1 MTLASF
7 KQSGNAPFSKDVL
20 MQSANT
26 ENVKL
31 HSFKI
36 FVGISPPTDLLL
48 LRSLIT
54 CFTSFTETG
63 WNENLLVISKFCLIV
78 LMLGWLANLIKM
90 LSISSSLVYDGGT
103 LQELSVHTCRSSD
116 STIDPKYSLNV
127 LAKDWVL
134 FFKRKLS
141 VG

>member
-1 MTLASF
+1 MTVASF
-7 KQSGNAPFSKDVL
+7 KQSGNAPFSKDLL
-20 MQSANT
+20 MQSAST

-36 FVGISPPTDLLL
+36 FVGIFPPIDLLL

-63 WNENLLVISKFCLIV
+63 WNENFLVILKFCLIV
-78 LMLGWLANLIKM
+78 LMLGWLKNLIKM

-103 LQELSVHTCRSSD
+103 L
-116 STIDPKYSLNV
+116 
-127 LAKDWVL
+127 
-134 FFKRKLS
+134 
-141 VG
+141 